1 MKCRRLLETFKE
13 KKLRSSENLAQN
25 EISQYKDSDR
35 RWSDL
40 IICPFFYFLNLIPK
54 MLKAF
59 LDI

>member
-25 EISQYKDSDR
+25 EISQCKDSDR

-40 IICPFFYFLNLIPK
+40 IISPFFYFLNLIPK
-54 MLKAF
+54 MLKTF